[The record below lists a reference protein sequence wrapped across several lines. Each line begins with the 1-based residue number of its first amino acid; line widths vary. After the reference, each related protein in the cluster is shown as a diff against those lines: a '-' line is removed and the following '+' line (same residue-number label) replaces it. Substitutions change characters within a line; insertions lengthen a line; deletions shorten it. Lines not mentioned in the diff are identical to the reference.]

1 MTHRYTLLVGGTI
14 LPGPGQAD
22 CSAIAWA
29 EGTLLALGT
38 DAQVRALSRGDSEL
52 RDLRGAYVVPVGA
65 ADRVEWPPSTTLEVG
80 GPADLAILTADPR
93 VGAGRAGG
101 LDLGAT
107 IVRGGHAV
115 LGSLPSS

>member
-14 LPGPGQAD
+14 LPGPGHAT

-38 DAQVRALSRGDSEL
+38 DDQVRSVSRGDSEL
-52 RDLRGAYVVPVGA
+52 RNLRGAYVVPVGE
-65 ADRVEWPPSTTLEVG
+65 ADQVVWPPTATLEIG
-80 GPADLAILTADPR
+80 GPADLAILAADPR
-93 VGAGRAGG
+93 VGGP

-115 LGSLPSS
+115 IGTLPSSEA

>member
-1 MTHRYTLLVGGTI
+1 VTHRYTVLVGGTI
-14 LPGPGQAD
+14 LPGPGHAV

-38 DAQVRALSRGDSEL
+38 DERVRSVSRGDSEL
-52 RDLRGAYVVPVGA
+52 RNLRGAYVVPIGA
-65 ADRVEWPPSTTLEVG
+65 ADMVEWPPSTILEVG

-93 VGAGRAGG
+93 AGTGR
-101 LDLGAT
+101 LDLGVT

-115 LGSLPSS
+115 IGGLPSS